1 MSQPPGYY
9 YGGKT
14 FPDSHTYEPEES
26 EVWRAHEV
34 RLHLTLC
41 LGFSWPPYYVG
52 YFRLDR
58 MRRILSH
65 ATQQAPPLDP
75 VQ

>member
-34 RLHLTLC
+34 RLHLTPLPG
-41 LGFSWPPYYVG
+41 LQLVG

-58 MRRILSH
+58 KCDGFGHMPPTKR
-65 ATQQAPPLDP
+65 ATP
-75 VQ
+75 